1 MALGISTLLLYV
13 PVSLGSAHQAGAL
26 TLMSLA
32 VASLH
37 SLRGVGAAAARSAV
51 GGGASTS
58 AAASSST
65 SAASS
70 AAAAAS
76 SSAAAAAAA
85 APDFAA
91 SAVRAAR
98 MKV

>member
-1 MALGISTLLLYV
+1 VVLGISTLLLYV

-37 SLRGVGAAAARSAV
+37 SLRGAGAAAARSAV
-51 GGGASTS
+51 GGGAVASTS
-58 AAASSST
+58 ASV
-65 SAASS
+65 
-70 AAAAAS
+70 S
-76 SSAAAAAAA
+76 SSAAAAAT
-85 APDFAA
+85 PGFAA
-91 SAVRAAR
+91 SAARAAK